1 MSHEYS
7 RASFEHLRSRQE
19 FLESGCLSQKFAS
32 YGNLCCSTFV
42 YKNGVSYIW
51 SVKNFGVSRRAHL
64 GLFGVLLLNGR
75 TFLAIYVLF
84 NTTYLSVGW
93 LIK

>member
-7 RASFEHLRSRQE
+7 RASFDHLRSRRE
-19 FLESGCLSQKFAS
+19 FLESGYLSQKFAG

-42 YKNGVSYIW
+42 YKNGVSDIW

-64 GLFGVLLLNGR
+64 GLFGVLLLIARN
-75 TFLAIYVLF
+75 FFAIYVLF
-84 NTTYLSVGW
+84 NTTYSSVGW